1 VEGPVQWCRSY
12 ILRALEIK
20 SWLVK
25 KVLVMLYLYIAIGHV
40 PNVEGEQARV
50 SEKMQK
56 RTVQLLEC
64 ITVEETL
71 GGHREEE
78 EGTDEES
85 KRGRKRGREV

>member
-1 VEGPVQWCRSY
+1 
-12 ILRALEIK
+12 
-20 SWLVK
+20 
-25 KVLVMLYLYIAIGHV
+25 MLYLYIAIGHV

-64 ITVEETL
+64 TTVEETL
-71 GGHREEE
+71 GGNREEEEEEE

>member
-1 VEGPVQWCRSY
+1 
-12 ILRALEIK
+12 
-20 SWLVK
+20 VK

-64 ITVEETL
+64 ITLEETL
-71 GGHREEE
+71 GGNREEE

-85 KRGRKRGREV
+85 KRGRKRGPEV